1 MIKYP
6 NEWRKI
12 GRIITPS
19 EIANQLETT
28 IFKIGTRNLSLSGGI
43 DSTLL
48 LYFMKKI
55 LGDPIHCYTIAL
67 DEYHPDYLHAK
78 IATEF
83 FGVEL
88 HPFFLRCSKQPD
100 EIVKIFYDHLINVGV
115 REIIAGDGIDELACG
130 YYSHQKDSSEENYIC
145 WIRALYSDHLLP
157 LNDNSQS
164 VSVHLPYLAPDV
176 IALLSLVPLYEKVD
190 RENRK
195 TIVVDMARGHIPES
209 IIQRWKYGFC
219 DAAKIKQ

>member
-12 GRIITPS
+12 GRIITPG
-19 EIANQLETT
+19 EIANQLEAI
-28 IFKIGTRNLSLSGGI
+28 IFKIGVRSLSLSGGI

-48 LYFMKKI
+48 LYFMKKM

-67 DEYHPDYLHAK
+67 DERHPDYLHAK

-88 HPFFLRCSKQPD
+88 HPFFLRCDKQPD
-100 EIVKIFYDHLINVGV
+100 EIVKIFYDHLTSVGV
-115 REIIAGDGIDELACG
+115 KEIIAGDGIDEFACG
-130 YYSHQKDSSEENYIC
+130 YYSHQKDFSEENYIR

-164 VSVHLPYLAPDV
+164 VSVYLPYLAPDV
-176 IALLSLVPLYEKVD
+176 MALLSLVPLYEKAD
-190 RENRK
+190 LECRK
-195 TIVVDMARGHIPES
+195 TIIVNMARGCIPEN

-219 DAAKIKQ
+219 DAAKIK